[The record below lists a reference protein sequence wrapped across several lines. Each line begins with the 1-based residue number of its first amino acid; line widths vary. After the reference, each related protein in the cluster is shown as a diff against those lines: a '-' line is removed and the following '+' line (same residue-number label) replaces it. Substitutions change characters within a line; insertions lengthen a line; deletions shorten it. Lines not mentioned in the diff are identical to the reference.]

1 MVDLIIHLK
10 INIMDASAGLSGQ
23 PLILNILYMDEKV
36 VFFFFFMIK
45 LQTLMSSRDA
55 KTGRKCLPTT
65 TKPHKAKVI

>member
-1 MVDLIIHLK
+1 MVYLIIHLK

-23 PLILNILYMDEKV
+23 PLILNILYIDEKV
-36 VFFFFFMIK
+36 FFFFMIK